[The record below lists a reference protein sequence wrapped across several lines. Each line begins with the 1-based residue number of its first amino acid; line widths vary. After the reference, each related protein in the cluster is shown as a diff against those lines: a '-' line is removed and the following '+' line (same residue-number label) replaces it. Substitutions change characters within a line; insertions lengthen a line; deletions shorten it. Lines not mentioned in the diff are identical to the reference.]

1 MPLMIAVVCLA
12 AFLLGQPPRLAAQQP
27 PHSKHRVFALGD
39 LRLESG
45 ATLPDAKILYITAG
59 SLNSAGDN
67 AILVPS
73 YAGGNHHGYDWLL
86 GPGGGLD
93 TSRYFVIVTEMF
105 GSGGSSSP
113 SNTPPPFD
121 GPRFPQVTIR
131 DNVAAAY
138 RLLTDGLHLR
148 HLYAVAG
155 YSMGAQQALQW
166 SVSHPGF
173 LDRAVAWCGN
183 AKTSAHGWMFLEA
196 GIRAWQADS
205 AFASGNYRSRPKK
218 GQAASA
224 AHWASWVFSQEWWRR
239 ELYRPK
245 WTSPEAL
252 LKEWSTDT
260 AAQDPNDDILQSHA
274 WQRNDLGKS
283 PGFNGDLSRA
293 LGSIK
298 ASVLY
303 LPCETDL
310 YFTKAEIVRESR
322 WIPHVAVVTIPSLW
336 GHAAGAGW
344 NDRDAAFLNREIG
357 KFLRREAAPEDHK
370 IKG

>member
-1 MPLMIAVVCLA
+1 MEVPMPLIIAVVCLA
-12 AFLLGQPPRLAAQQP
+12 PFLLGQSPRLTAQQP

-39 LRLESG
+39 FRLESG
-45 ATLPDAKILYITAG
+45 ATLPDAKVLYITAG

-93 TSRYFVIVTEMF
+93 TTRYFVIVTEMF

-205 AFASGNYRSRPKK
+205 AFASGNYHSRPMK

-303 LPCETDL
+303 MPCETDL

-322 WIPHVAVVTIPSLW
+322 WIPHVTVVTIPSLW

-357 KFLRREAAPEDHK
+357 KFLRRGLFP
-370 IKG
+370 